1 MNIDTVE
8 IIDNAWAKGCKQC
21 TFGLVAA
28 PELTGA
34 CEFYLERLVQALNGD
49 ITFCE
54 CRAGRCYRVNLL
66 NKHRKFIEEAR
77 KDPRMTEQAKRGSHP
92 DLEAAQAII
101 LESFGKMHPDH
112 DRVPTIRFVEEPA
125 VTRQPVPVGA

>member
-1 MNIDTVE
+1 MSDGLDIADNGWAE
-8 IIDNAWAKGCKQC
+8 GCRSCLYGII
-21 TFGLVAA
+21 AA

-66 NKHRKFIEEAR
+66 NKHRKFVEEAR
-77 KDPRMTEQAKRGSHP
+77 KDPRMIEQVRRGSHP
-92 DLEAAQAII
+92 DLEAAQVII
-101 LESFGKMHPDH
+101 LSHLGKMHPNN

-125 VTRQPVPVGA
+125 VTQQPVPTGA